1 MFWLAPQEDM
11 NWSFLEVLLS
21 GPGALTAIIIDHLIT
36 PFGRETGSKKEC
48 PLASQLSLVLN
59 WFRSGP
65 DLAMY
70 TSTME
75 HSNIKSGVLLVQK
88 IAQKLVVKYNF
99 FSLCGCKSQFN
110 IEQQLSEKR
119 IWILSFDKSAF
130 VPRIELKSAVIYTSF
145 D

>member
-1 MFWLAPQEDM
+1 M
-11 NWSFLEVLLS
+11 
-21 GPGALTAIIIDHLIT
+21 
-36 PFGRETGSKKEC
+36 GSKKEC

-75 HSNIKSGVLLVQK
+75 HSNIKSGVLLFQK

-110 IEQQLSEKR
+110 IEQQLSESEYEFLVLTSR
-119 IWILSFDKSAF
+119 PLCRELS
-130 VPRIELKSAVIYTSF
+130 LKAP
-145 D
+145 